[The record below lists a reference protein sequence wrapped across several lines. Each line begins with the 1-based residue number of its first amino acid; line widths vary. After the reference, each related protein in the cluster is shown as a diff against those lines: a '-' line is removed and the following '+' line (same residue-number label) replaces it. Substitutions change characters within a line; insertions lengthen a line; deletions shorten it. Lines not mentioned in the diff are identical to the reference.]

1 MATYIPHV
9 KDYIPQTE
17 SWTPDFKFLSDAL
30 ASRQDRYDAN
40 YKEMNNL
47 YGKVVY
53 ANMSR
58 TDNKSIRDQYT
69 KQLAPRLEQVSGL
82 DLSLE
87 QNVDAAK
94 ALFKP
99 FFEDKHIV
107 RDIVW
112 TQRFQSQMG
121 AAESM
126 RKSPDAKIREK
137 YWSDGIEMLNYQ
149 LEDFRNATREGS
161 MKERLPEYVPD
172 ADLVQRGI
180 EALKQAGIDGK
191 GMEIKD
197 VIFDPNGN
205 WITTLTNGSTLTAR
219 DTGRVDKDGNKIIYS
234 PAAEH
239 IKQTIIDDPIVLRA
253 YRVKAYVA
261 ARKWWEA
268 NESKYGSINNAKKA
282 WYDMTM
288 NKYVTQDNEEIT
300 QQKED
305 LSNTRK
311 SDNNWKA
318 YNKNNG
324 VQPGSENAKNMRQ
337 ISEELLVQWRGLNSK
352 QKRYKKITT
361 ESKDIGEMMNNAYA
375 AYMSYHIGNDIIAA
389 ANLYADGTAK
399 REVKANPYGLAR
411 TKHEY
416 QRIRDQEN
424 DARKVKAALLK
435 QLNADATNAGLQF
448 PAVQSYSGNEANAST
463 YDDPA
468 GLIDGNAKDLQN
480 KRNSILDAQYNSIF
494 ELTTNMASSW
504 SDDEHEV
511 PHNGLNIESWKS
523 MLGTDGKRIGSQMTG
538 LQFYNWE
545 DAKKYLLENPEEM
558 QKQYQRVLEL
568 YHKQKEL
575 NPTLM
580 ETTYAGLNKT
590 IRMNEKYVNQGMEN
604 LNVITADMN
613 AKYIDAYN
621 IITTGNP
628 QLIKVLNEQA
638 NGIFVNDQLISKAV
652 YIQNGKNKLQQTVD
666 GMNLPSEFPSRHMF
680 DQDRITSG
688 LIQLAKQNN
697 IGKYDDGSGGS
708 GTQHAVRRIYD
719 PSQERYYMIPTMQYN
734 SLVNSMRGAGGRAYQ
749 EYLVETFGPTA
760 RNNNVSV
767 NELLDTYYDTFPLP
781 GPKTAAYVEKF
792 KSEHPYKESI
802 YGDRDKRPQG
812 YENAI
817 NIAIRN
823 DKGFKSTLIRRV
835 KSKVSMGELE
845 ERLGNTYDGTIGQM
859 NHIMTGANAGPG
871 GDPTYDVAT
880 ALQNQEQTGGNTG
893 MTDYHEFI
901 YSHLTKNPLA
911 VNQIFLIDH
920 VIKNIPDANLSLQW
934 GDKKS
939 EYGEGGIDPLLKPLW
954 IQIKSD
960 LTKTLDDKSGVAPG
974 LTIVYNENIG
984 GESGQGTKKGW
995 VIQIDQKYMNYLT
1008 SSVDETKDLGG
1019 KNKLLK
1025 KLTKH
1030 NNTFTI
1036 FVDEDKHNNPYDIA
1050 NMYFSTTKQ
1059 LIKRNDVYYTD
1070 VPLGGQIKYYMNDQ
1084 DQVIEQLYQMVWNE
1098 DKGVFEIGPT
1108 TPPKNVSGI
1117 GDLEFDFLV
1126 VTQEERLEMV
1136 ARDNKTVQENYMK
1149 KTLSKQD
1156 FAKWQSERDG
1166 TVDVT
1171 Q

>member
-58 TDNKSIRDQYT
+58 TDNKNIRDQYT

-82 DLSLE
+82 DLSLG
-87 QNVDAAK
+87 QNVDSAK

-126 RKSPDAKIREK
+126 RKSPDAAIREK
-137 YWSDGIEMLNYQ
+137 YWQTGMDLLNYN
-149 LEDFRNATREGS
+149 LEDFRNATRDGS
-161 MKERLPEYVPD
+161 MKIGLPEYVPD

-180 EALKQAGIDGK
+180 EALKTAGADGK
-191 GMEIKD
+191 GMEIQD
-197 VIFDPNGN
+197 VVFDPNNN
-205 WITTLTNGSTLTAR
+205 WIITQTNGSTLTAR
-219 DTGRVDKDGNKIIYS
+219 DTGRVDENGNKIIYN
-234 PAAEH
+234 PAAEY

-253 YRVKAYVA
+253 YRAKAYVA
-261 ARKWWEA
+261 ARKFYEA

-282 WYDMTM
+282 WYDMAM
-288 NKYVTQDNEEIT
+288 GNYITQEDKEIT
-300 QQKED
+300 QQKVD

-311 SDNNWKA
+311 SENNWKT

-337 ISEELLVQWRGLNSK
+337 VSEELLAQWRGLNSK
-352 QKRYKKITT
+352 QKRYKEITT
-361 ESKDIGEMMNNAYA
+361 ESKDIGEMMNNAYS
-375 AYMSYHIGNDIIAA
+375 AYMSYHIGNDIINS
-389 ANLYADGTAK
+389 ANRYADLTAK
-399 REVKANPYGLAR
+399 REVKANPYGLAK
-411 TKHEY
+411 TKFEY
-416 QRIRDQEN
+416 QRILDQEK
-424 DARKVKAALLK
+424 DARAAKLALLK
-435 QLNADATNAGLQF
+435 QQIEDEKNSGLQF
-448 PAVQSYSGNEANAST
+448 GPGVQSYSGGEENVT
-463 YDDPA
+463 YYDNPPGKIEENNIA
-468 GLIDGNAKDLQN
+468 LQN
-480 KRNSILDAQYNSIF
+480 KRTSMLEKQFNSIQLVTQ
-494 ELTTNMASSW
+494 NMASSW
-504 SDDEHEV
+504 SDDEHVV
-511 PHNGLNIESWKS
+511 PANGLNIETGQ
-523 MLGTDGKRIGSQMTG
+523 GTDVSS
-538 LQFYNWE
+538 QFYNWE
-545 DAKKYLLENPEEM
+545 NAKKYLMENPEEM
-558 QKQYQRVLEL
+558 QKQYDRILEL
-568 YHKQKEL
+568 YHKQAEL

-590 IRMNEKYVNQGMEN
+590 IRMNEKYVNGWMEN

-613 AKYIDAYN
+613 TKYIDAYN
-621 IITTGNP
+621 IVSQENS
-628 QLIKVLNEQA
+628 QLIKVLDQQA
-638 NGIFVNDQLISKAV
+638 NGIFVNDQLISKAE
-652 YIQNGKNKLQQTVD
+652 YIQNGKNKLRESAEELGLPKQ
-666 GMNLPSEFPSRHMF
+666 LPSQAQFMSQQQNIYGGQSWAEF
-680 DQDRITSG
+680 
-688 LIQLAKQNN
+688 L
-697 IGKYDDGSGGS
+697 
-708 GTQHAVRRIYD
+708 GT
-719 PSQERYYMIPTMQYN
+719 
-734 SLVNSMRGAGGRAYQ
+734 
-749 EYLVETFGPTA
+749 TFGPIA
-760 RNNNVSV
+760 QANNMNI
-767 NELLDTYYDTFPLP
+767 NDLLTMFYEQGSHP
-781 GPKTAAYVEKF
+781 GPETAAYLEAYKA
-792 KSEHPYKESI
+792 KHPYNERM
-802 YGDRDKRPQG
+802 YGTRER
-812 YENAI
+812 YENDVAT
-817 NIAIRN
+817 AIRN
-823 DKGFKSTLIRRV
+823 DAGYLATLV
-835 KSKVSMGELE
+835 TKQKVDVSLGELE
-845 ERLGNTYDGTIGQM
+845 ETFGNTYDGAIGQM

-871 GDPTYDVAT
+871 GLPTYDVAT
-880 ALQNQEQTGGNTG
+880 ALQNQEQTGGNVG
-893 MTDYHEFI
+893 MTDYHEFR
-901 YSHLTKNPLA
+901 YNHLTKNPLA
-911 VNQIFLIDH
+911 VNQIYMIDD
-920 VIKNIPDANLSLQW
+920 VIKNIPDVSLSLQW

-954 IQIKSD
+954 NQIKSD
-960 LTKTLDDKSGVAPG
+960 LTKTLDDKSGVPPG
-974 LTIVYNENIG
+974 LTIAYNENLG
-984 GESGQGTKKGW
+984 GEDAQGTKKGW

-1008 SSVDETKDLGG
+1008 SSVDETADAGG

-1030 NNTFTI
+1030 NNTFTV

-1084 DQVIEQLYQMVWNE
+1084 DQVIEQLYQMIWNE
-1098 DKGVFEIGPT
+1098 DKAVFEIGPT

-1117 GDLEFDFLV
+1117 GDLEFDYLV
-1126 VTQEERLEMV
+1126 DTQEERLEMIS
-1136 ARDNKTVQENYMK
+1136 RDNKAKQENYMK

-1156 FAKWQSERDG
+1156 FAKWQAERDG